1 MKLLWRDSPGN
12 NLVGVE
18 RILWCPIP
26 ECAIL
31 TQLIMQDQDFPH
43 IYTVS
48 ALTREIRQRLET
60 GFPLVWVSG
69 EVSNLRQP
77 SSGHYYFTLK
87 DEGAQLRAVF
97 FKGNH
102 IHLRFK
108 PQEGSQ
114 VLCRGR
120 LTVYEPRGEYQLVL
134 DYLEP
139 LGWGALA
146 QAFEALKARLQAE
159 RLFAPEIKKPL
170 PFMPRRLALVTS
182 PTGAAVRDFLRLLR
196 QRFPNVEVLI
206 YPVKVQGAAAAGEI
220 AAALADLGDYQ
231 GLEVIVLA
239 RGGGSLED
247 LWPFNEEIVARAIHR
262 CPIPVVSAVGHEV
275 DYTIADF
282 VADLRAPT
290 PSAAVELVVPD
301 KTELKRRLDNLQA
314 ALNLDL
320 KRRIGAAQRHLQMT
334 SRLLPDLRRVLTDLR
349 LQVDDKA
356 ETLARRT
363 RRCVEGCRPQT
374 RLAHS
379 RVFLLSPRR
388 SMTLARQRV
397 EHAGLTLGHRWHLK
411 MKEQRRHLE
420 YLQSHL
426 QQLSPLA
433 ILERGYAVAT
443 KMPEGTIIRD
453 AAQAPVGSAVRVQLA
468 RGRLDC
474 EVQRSER

>member
-1 MKLLWRDSPGN
+1 
-12 NLVGVE
+12 
-18 RILWCPIP
+18 
-26 ECAIL
+26 
-31 TQLIMQDQDFPH
+31 MQDQEFPQ

-48 ALTREIRQRLET
+48 GLTREIRQRLET

-69 EVSNLRQP
+69 EISNLRQP
-77 SSGHYYFTLK
+77 SSGHFYFTLK
-87 DEGAQLRAVF
+87 DEGAQLRSVL

-102 IHLRFK
+102 LHLRFK

-146 QAFEALKARLQAE
+146 QAFEALKARLQTE
-159 RLFAPEIKKPL
+159 GLFDARDKKPL
-170 PFMPRRLALVTS
+170 PFLPRRLALVTS
-182 PTGAAVRDFLRLLR
+182 PTGAVVRDFLRLLS

-220 AAALADLGDYQ
+220 AQALDDLASYP

-275 DYTIADF
+275 DFTMADF
-282 VADLRAPT
+282 TADVRAST

-301 KTELKRRLDNLQA
+301 KKELQTRLNNLKA
-314 ALNLDL
+314 ALHLGW
-320 KRRIGAAQRHLQMT
+320 KRKISTSRQHLMFT
-334 SRLLPDLRRVLTDLR
+334 SRLLPDLQRTLTDLR
-349 LQVDDKA
+349 LKVDDQA

-363 RRCVEGCRPQT
+363 RRVLRGCRQQA
-374 RLAHS
+374 RLAGS

-388 SMTLARQRV
+388 TLALNRQKLDQ
-397 EHAGLTLGHRWHLK
+397 AGQSLGQRWQLK
-411 MKEQRRHLE
+411 VKEQRRHLD

-443 KMPEGTIIRD
+443 RLPEGVIIRD
-453 AAQAPVGSAVRVQLA
+453 ASQVPLGSGVRVQVA
-468 RGRLDC
+468 RGRMDC
-474 EVQRSER
+474 EVKDVADG